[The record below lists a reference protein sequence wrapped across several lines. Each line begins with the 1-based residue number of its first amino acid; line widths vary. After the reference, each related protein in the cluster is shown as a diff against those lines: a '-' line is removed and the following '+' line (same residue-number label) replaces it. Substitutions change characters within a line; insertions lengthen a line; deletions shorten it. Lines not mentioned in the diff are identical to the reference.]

1 MINVKYFIIIIFLF
15 SASCNKISFTYN
27 NNTNLTNPIYNK
39 TEVFISGKDIPSL
52 YRYVSSYIGRNKSPA
67 YQLEISIE
75 EEKTKRSVQTNQA
88 VSKVDYKLSFE
99 YTLSSIVN
107 NCINYNEVIHS
118 RFTYLP
124 KSSGYNFGSEESLE
138 NSYNLA
144 VKNNLQQFIRS
155 VSALDFTNCKN
166 EN

>member
-75 EEKTKRSVQTNQA
+75 EEKIKRSVQTNQA
-88 VSKVDYKLSFE
+88 VSKLDYELKFVYILKKNNSCKLYEKTIFSGFS
-99 YTLSSIVN
+99 YV
-107 NCINYNEVIHS
+107 
-118 RFTYLP
+118 P
-124 KSSGYNFGSEESLE
+124 KSEGYNFGSDESLE
-138 NSYNLA
+138 KMYELSSKENIEMFINSISELNLETC
-144 VKNNLQQFIRS
+144 NNE
-155 VSALDFTNCKN
+155 A
-166 EN
+166 